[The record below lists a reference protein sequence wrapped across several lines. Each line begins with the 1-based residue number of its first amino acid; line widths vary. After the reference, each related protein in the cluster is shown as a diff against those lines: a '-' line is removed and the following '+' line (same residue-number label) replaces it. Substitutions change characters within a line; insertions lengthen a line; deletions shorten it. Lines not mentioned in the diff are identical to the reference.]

1 MGLLLIPLLTRA
13 SGPAAAQPQAPSPGP
28 PVGLEPTLA
37 AIGVS
42 SPRQPRSFLP
52 PLSSGLPGEGRPP
65 ALAAGSRACL
75 LHAYYAHHILS
86 RLVGAPQEN
95 PVFLRAGLGGVP
107 RVVFRG
113 CLCHR
118 IWIPIHVCG
127 VGFCDTSQVSD
138 SSLNSD
144 TICLQG
150 VCDPTGQGLTLTRL
164 PALQAPIQVP
174 VCQLCF

>member
-28 PVGLEPTLA
+28 PAGLEPTLA

-42 SPRQPRSFLP
+42 SPRQPRGFLP
-52 PLSSGLPGEGRPP
+52 RLSSGLPGEGHLP
-65 ALAAGSRACL
+65 ALATGSRAHL
-75 LHAYYAHHILS
+75 LWAHCAHHILS
-86 RLVGAPQEN
+86 HLVGAPQEH

-107 RVVFRG
+107 RVFFRG
-113 CLCHR
+113 CLSHR
-118 IWIPIHVCG
+118 IRIPIHVCG

-150 VCDPTGQGLTLTRL
+150 VCDPTRQGLSLTRL